1 VESDAGWTMQI
12 AADELLVELER
23 TDVLMQDVMRHAGQG
38 CSPALERRLDARQRS
53 LRSILGVEDAQAAAD
68 VMEAAKRVLESAD
81 PDAPLL
87 MLSLA
92 RKTLAAVIRRQ
103 ASAVRLRAA

>member
-1 VESDAGWTMQI
+1 MMMI

-23 TDVLMQDVMRHAGQG
+23 TELMMQEVVRCAGQG
-38 CSPALERRLDARQRS
+38 CSHVFERRFEAQSRS
-53 LRSILGVEDAQAAAD
+53 LRSILGTDGAQAAAD
-68 VMEAAKRVLESAD
+68 VMDAAERVLTSAD
-81 PDAPLL
+81 PAAPLL

-103 ASAVRLRAA
+103 AGSLRLRAA